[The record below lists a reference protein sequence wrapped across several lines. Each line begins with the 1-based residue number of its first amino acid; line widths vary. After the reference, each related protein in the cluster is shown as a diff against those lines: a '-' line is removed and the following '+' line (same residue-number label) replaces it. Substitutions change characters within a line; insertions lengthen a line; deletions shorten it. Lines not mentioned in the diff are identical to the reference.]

1 MLDDSR
7 IRVQY
12 SVIAT
17 NNHKEGNEMTKA
29 QKISEM
35 ILAELAATGS
45 ISQAFDKVLG
55 EGAYEKLAGD
65 LYDALRNA

>member
-1 MLDDSR
+1 
-7 IRVQY
+7 
-12 SVIAT
+12 
-17 NNHKEGNEMTKA
+17 MTKA

>member
-1 MLDDSR
+1 
-7 IRVQY
+7 
-12 SVIAT
+12 
-17 NNHKEGNEMTKA
+17 MTKA

-35 ILAELAATGS
+35 IMAELAATGS